1 MSQVK
6 EFPKVLVAFKVC
18 NFKPDNSM
26 AEYHAKKAGEKIAEK
41 KAGGNVEKLEQLV
54 EDQLIGEIKS
64 KDSLIKT
71 EVKF

>member
-1 MSQVK
+1 
-6 EFPKVLVAFKVC
+6 
-18 NFKPDNSM
+18 M
-26 AEYHAKKAGEKIAEK
+26 AECLAGEKIAEN

-54 EDQLIGEIKS
+54 DQLKGEIKS

>member
-26 AEYHAKKAGEKIAEK
+26 AECHAKKAGEKIAEN
-41 KAGGNVEKLEQLV
+41 KAGGNVEKLEQLP
-54 EDQLIGEIKS
+54 DQLKGQIESSEPVI
-64 KDSLIKT
+64 T
-71 EVKF
+71 AEVK